1 MPVDPRK
8 PQAEDEDA
16 GMAETL
22 PYRSGPTSVTTLHT
36 TSCRDG
42 PRYAPQDYAGFFRR
56 TAALLI
62 DGFLFISLVFSIAV
76 LWAMLDP
83 ASLATDE
90 AIALFGFGATLL
102 FMCYN
107 LGLRMTTGGTLGYR
121 MVGIRYAYA
130 LGGRAPWYLT
140 VYRSF
145 IAVFL
150 LWTFSL
156 DHLWIAFDK
165 NKQAWHDKLSGFY
178 VVKRRAQPCGTR
190 RIVRR
195 VINFMMLSFV
205 VWEPADDEAPV
216 ARPAAPSAD
225 DG

>member
-1 MPVDPRK
+1 
-8 PQAEDEDA
+8 
-16 GMAETL
+16 MAEQPGWLREGT
-22 PYRSGPTSVTTLHT
+22 
-36 TSCRDG
+36 RDG
-42 PRYAPQDYAGFFRR
+42 RLAV
-56 TAALLI
+56 TA
-62 DGFLFISLVFSIAV
+62 
-76 LWAMLDP
+76 
-83 ASLATDE
+83 
-90 AIALFGFGATLL
+90 
-102 FMCYN
+102 
-107 LGLRMTTGGTLGYR
+107 GGTLGYR
-121 MVGIRYAYA
+121 IVGIRYAYA
-130 LGGRAPWYLT
+130 LGGRPPWYLT
-140 VYRSF
+140 MYRSA

-195 VINFMMLSFV
+195 IINFMMMSFV

-225 DG
+225 DR